1 MTLRKGTGIGSTEMN
16 ENESTEV
23 KGMDGNGTDAD
34 PKACPVNDKWLRKM
48 YEILPP
54 FIIRSS
60 KLAGYQHCFEKT
72 E

>member
-1 MTLRKGTGIGSTEMN
+1 MALKAKEGSSSAETG
-16 ENESTEV
+16 ENETEAE
-23 KGMDGNGTDAD
+23 GMNGNTADAD

-54 FIIRSS
+54 YIIRNS